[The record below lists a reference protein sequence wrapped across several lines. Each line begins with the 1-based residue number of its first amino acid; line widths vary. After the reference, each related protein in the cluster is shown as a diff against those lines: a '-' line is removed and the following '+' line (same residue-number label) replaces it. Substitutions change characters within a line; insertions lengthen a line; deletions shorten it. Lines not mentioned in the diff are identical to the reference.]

1 MVQLLWKTMVFFKKL
16 KIELLYDSAIPFQG
30 LYPKEL
36 KEESQRFL
44 HTHVHR
50 SIVHSKGGSNLNV
63 L

>member
-1 MVQLLWKTMVFFKKL
+1 MVFFKKL

-44 HTHVHR
+44 HMFIGALFTAKVEAT
-50 SIVHSKGGSNLNV
+50 
-63 L
+63 